1 MVFDY
6 LLHGV
11 FSFRFC
17 YLNENHSKR
26 FVTISQN
33 SWCNHWRSQVEQIRE
48 SVLKCL
54 DDIKDEGRLIQALN
68 HIITKEGVASYPVI
82 FHILTHL
89 VMGPEEAE
97 QCWKEIISHHESLSS
112 TLVRDVSL
120 RTAICDYF
128 CSIHKSLKNPK
139 VVEIQIFEKTVKASK
154 YDSLTGLLNRQSFD
168 EALKSEMNRAKR
180 HNKELSILFFDIDD
194 FKKIN
199 DSLGH
204 QAGDEA
210 LKKVAEIIS
219 VEKRAEDIAAR
230 YGGEEMVV
238 ILPETGK
245 MNALV
250 LGERIRQKVEKMK
263 MKYKGQTIRLTISG
277 GLAAFPINAASSAN
291 LLKCADSALYRAKG
305 SGKNNISFFSRDK
318 RRYMRIDLKQDVKV
332 RELGFNEY
340 KTQVAKGKNICVGGI
355 LFENDYSMPIGTKVQ
370 VNVPT
375 EHGKPLYIIGTVV
388 RVETFGP
395 KQYDIGL
402 SISFLEMDKAMKHEI
417 SHWLQVK
424 RQKIQGVIENPD
436 EAA

>member
-1 MVFDY
+1 ME
-6 LLHGV
+6 H
-11 FSFRFC
+11 
-17 YLNENHSKR
+17 
-26 FVTISQN
+26 
-33 SWCNHWRSQVEQIRE
+33 IRD

-54 DDIKDEGRLIQALN
+54 DKAEDDDRLIQELN
-68 HIITKEGVASYPVI
+68 HIIAKKGNESYPII
-82 FHILTHL
+82 FHVLTHL
-89 VMGPEEAE
+89 VMDPQEAQ
-97 QCWKEIISHHESLSS
+97 QCWQEIISHYENISS
-112 TLVRDVSL
+112 TLGRKISL

-139 VVEIQIFEKTVKASK
+139 VVEIQIFEKTVRASK

-168 EALKSEMNRAKR
+168 EAFKSEMNRAKR
-180 HNKELSILFFDIDD
+180 HNSDLSVLFFDIDD

-204 QAGDEA
+204 QAGDVA
-210 LKKVAEIIS
+210 LKRVSEIILA
-219 VEKRAEDIAAR
+219 EKRAEDIAAR
-230 YGGEEMVV
+230 YGGEEIVV

-263 MKYKGQTIRLTISG
+263 LKHKGHPIRLTISG
-277 GLAAFPINAASSAN
+277 GLAAYPINATNATN

-318 RRYMRIDLKQDVKV
+318 RRYLRIELNQNVKV

-340 KTQVAKGKNICVGGI
+340 QTQIAKGKNICVGGI
-355 LFENDYSMPIGTKVQ
+355 LFENDHPLPIGTKVQ

-375 EHGKPLYIIGTVV
+375 KHDKPLYIIGTVV

-417 SHWLQVK
+417 SRWLQVK
-424 RQKIQGVIENPD
+424 RQNAKNVVEKPN
-436 EAA
+436 EAV